1 MTNLQLESSE
11 FKPFIGKS
19 LKKYRT
25 PDPECVG
32 EIYLFVELT
41 IDAETYELSNYI
53 GDVSYLGED
62 EDIGIFELNKT
73 DKKALSLLGENPK
86 EIIVDK
92 TISKITLI
100 HETQRLYKNNRLKD
114 TCKLTRAIIFEFDQG
129 DKLLFEKDIEDS
141 DDIFIYSGNGVE
153 SEIATEEEIS
163 NAWKDFLQEHHRLNE
178 RFSCERTV
186 EIIQ

>member
-1 MTNLQLESSE
+1 M
-11 FKPFIGKS
+11 
-19 LKKYRT
+19 
-25 PDPECVG
+25 
-32 EIYLFVELT
+32 
-41 IDAETYELSNYI
+41 
-53 GDVSYLGED
+53 
-62 EDIGIFELNKT
+62 
-73 DKKALSLLGENPK
+73 LGENPK

-114 TCKLTRAIIFEFDQG
+114 TCKLTRAIIFEFNQG

>member
-11 FKPFIGKS
+11 FKPFIGKR

-25 PDPECVG
+25 PDLESSAVIYILV
-32 EIYLFVELT
+32 EIT
-41 IDAETYELSNYI
+41 IGDETYDLSNFI
-53 GDVSYLGED
+53 GDVSYLGE
-62 EDIGIFELNKT
+62 EEYIGIFELNKT
-73 DKKALSLLGENPK
+73 GKQALSLLGENPK

-100 HETQRLYKNNRLKD
+100 HKTQRLYKNNRLKD
-114 TCKLTRAIIFEFDQG
+114 TCKLTRAIIFEFNQG

>member
-11 FKPFIGKS
+11 FKPFIGKR

-25 PDPECVG
+25 PDLENSAVIYILV
-32 EIYLFVELT
+32 EIT
-41 IDAETYELSNYI
+41 IGDETYDLSNFI
-53 GDVSYLGED
+53 GDVSYLGE
-62 EDIGIFELNKT
+62 EEYIGIFELNKT
-73 DKKALSLLGENPK
+73 GKQALSLLGENPK

-114 TCKLTRAIIFEFDQG
+114 TCKLTRAIIFEFNQG